1 MSSPRD
7 LPLLF
12 PSGPAEGGRTALLL
26 VPDGDRLPLVGWLG
40 LLPAAPGGSDAVPAG
55 DPAADLAAVA
65 APSAAAA
72 LLPEHSRGTF
82 RRPGLRGHRLAA
94 ANTAGDTEAGHDW
107 STAFELQSVTGDG
120 SRCSIAAADRVARLA
135 LRTDV
140 EALTGGALRIR
151 HTLTNTGDAP
161 FVVDG
166 LDVAVPLPE
175 RATELLD
182 FSGRHERERSPQRSG
197 IRDGLWLRESRR
209 GRTGLEAATML
220 IAGTPGFGFGSG
232 ELVAVHVGWSGN
244 SSMWVERDPAGAATV
259 GGGELLLPG
268 EVVLT
273 TGEEYTTPWVYVVAG
288 DAGLD
293 SVAAPLHEW
302 QRSLR
307 AHPGQQPVLINVWE
321 AVYFDHDLDR
331 LTELADRAARI
342 GVQRFVLDDGWFAG
356 RRSDDAGLG
365 DWWVDEQVWPK
376 GLHPLVDHV
385 RGLGLQFGLW
395 FEPEMVNPDSELF
408 QARPDWV
415 LHAGERLPSLARNQL
430 VLDLGNPD
438 VFDYLLGRIDAL
450 LDEYPID
457 YVKWDHNRDLLDA
470 GSSRCG
476 VPAVHRQAQAHYDLL
491 DELRRRHPNVEWE
504 SCASGGGRID
514 LGVLE
519 RVQRVWTSDMTDA
532 LSRQAIQRWTGQ
544 LVAPEYLGAHV
555 SARTSHQTGRTL
567 PLDFRAGTALFGSF
581 GLELDLTK
589 VDDDELDALAAW
601 IARYE
606 RFRPLLHGG
615 RVVRP
620 ESSDPA
626 VWLHGV
632 VAKDGRSALMAHV
645 QLDESESNRGVRMRI
660 PHLSDDVRY
669 DLSWVG
675 PVDTG
680 KVSQASPVDPAGPTG
695 GRAVSGAVLR
705 AEGVWI
711 PRRRPE
717 TMLLLDVT
725 ASG

>member
-1 MSSPRD
+1 MSAPSN

-12 PSGPAEGGRTALLL
+12 PSGPAESARTALLL
-26 VPDGDRLPLVGWLG
+26 VPDDVRLPLVGWLG
-40 LLPAAPGGSDAVPAG
+40 LLSPGS

-65 APSAAAA
+65 APTPAAA

-82 RRPGLRGHRLAA
+82 RRPGLRGHRLIAA
-94 ANTAGDTEAGHDW
+94 HAADGEQSPAGYDW
-107 STAFELQSVTGDG
+107 STSFELESVAVEG
-120 SRCSIAAADRVARLA
+120 SRCSIVAVDRSARLA
-135 LRTDV
+135 LRTEV
-140 EALTGGALRIR
+140 ESLAGGALRIR
-151 HTLTNTGDAP
+151 HALTNTGNSP

-166 LDVAVPLPE
+166 LDVSLPLPDH
-175 RATELLD
+175 ATDLLD
-182 FSGRHERERSPQRSG
+182 FTGRHERERSPQRSE
-197 IRDGLWLRESRR
+197 IRDGVWLRETRR
-209 GRTGLEAATML
+209 GRTGLEAASMI

-232 ELVAVHVGWSGN
+232 ELVALHLGWSGN
-244 SSMWVERDPAGAATV
+244 GAMWAERDPTGAATI

-293 SVAAPLHEW
+293 SVAAPLHAW
-302 QRSLR
+302 QRSLA
-307 AHPGQQPVLINVWE
+307 AHPRTQPVLINVWE

-365 DWWVDEQVWPK
+365 DWWVDDEVWPK

-385 RGLGLQFGLW
+385 RSLGMQFGLW

-415 LHAGERLPSLARNQL
+415 LRAGDRLPPLARNQL
-430 VLDLGNPD
+430 VLDLSNPD
-438 VFDYLLGRIDAL
+438 VFEYLLARIDVL
-450 LDEYPID
+450 LQEYSID
-457 YVKWDHNRDLLDA
+457 YVKWDHNRDLLEA
-470 GSSRCG
+470 GSSRAG
-476 VPAVHRQAQAHYDLL
+476 VPAAHRQAQAHYDLL
-491 DELRRRHPNVEWE
+491 DELRRRHPQVEWE

-532 LSRQAIQRWTGQ
+532 LSRQAIHRWTAQ

-555 SARTSHQTGRTL
+555 SAFTSHQTGRSL
-567 PLDFRAGTALFGSF
+567 PLDFRAATAMFGSF

-589 VDDDELDALAAW
+589 VDDAELELLASW

-615 RVVRP
+615 RVVRA

-632 VAKDGRSALMAHV
+632 VAADARSALMAHV
-645 QLDESESNRGVRMRI
+645 QLDESATNRGVRLRI
-660 PHLSDDVRY
+660 PHLRDDLRY
-669 DLSWVG
+669 DLRWEG
-675 PVDTG
+675 PVDSG
-680 KVSQASPVDPAGPTG
+680 RVSQAPPVDPAGPTG

-705 AEGVWI
+705 TEGVWI

-717 TMLLLDVT
+717 TILLLDVT
-725 ASG
+725 ASD